1 MLPATKEALLIAVK
15 TIAMTCTM
23 PRVKI
28 EYLTAELVVAVTRTI
43 RRCLWGS
50 ATVAKARGVQEIQ
63 LADVK
68 EAVAKYA
75 GLSQLRC
82 NQSDHIQ
89 AGSRFQMKM
98 QVLCR
103 YVTRLVPKGWKVHLL
118 AHKFMAIRLGYMV
131 ALLVTE
137 VMVGKAK
144 TGAGLNET
152 TAAAILSTAAHRSSM
167 GWGTP
172 EPEVKEPVDMET
184 EEEVV
189 EVPVEGQCSKT
200 PSSQDVAEEHVLRQ
214 IYMDGDCDPVEDAN
228 FAEMKA
234 EASELLDVG
243 SPRKYHV
250 LTIGVQA
257 QGFMVDWDEGE
268 GETSQ
273 GASVEVMEGDRVVKR
288 TNGCGFGLFESGC
301 KKGRAAGQ

>member
-1 MLPATKEALLIAVK
+1 M
-15 TIAMTCTM
+15 
-23 PRVKI
+23 
-28 EYLTAELVVAVTRTI
+28 
-43 RRCLWGS
+43 
-50 ATVAKARGVQEIQ
+50 AKARGVQEIQ

-103 YVTRLVPKGWKVHLL
+103 YVTRLVPKGWRVHLL

-131 ALLVTE
+131 AILVTE
-137 VMVGKAK
+137 VMVGKAR

-152 TAAAILSTAAHRSSM
+152 TAAAILSTAVHRSSM
-167 GWGTP
+167 GWGTT
-172 EPEVKEPVDMET
+172 EPDAKETVNMDTEV
-184 EEEVV
+184 EVV
-189 EVPVEGQCSKT
+189 DVRVGGQCSKS
-200 PSSQDVAEEHVLRQ
+200 PFSHDVAEELVLRQ

-243 SPRKYHV
+243 NPRKYHIP
-250 LTIGVQA
+250 TIGAQE
-257 QGFMVDWDEGE
+257 QGFMLGWDEEE
-268 GETSQ
+268 GEICQ
-273 GASVEVMEGDRVVKR
+273 GASVKCGGGTVKR
-288 TNGCGFGLFESGC
+288 TNGCGFGLFESGY